1 MANIPYPTA
10 VKETLMESRHMLYV
24 RITLTLG
31 SADVLDYGAFHSFI
45 HPFYFAPA
53 VRAITSSSNSH

>member
-24 RITLTLG
+24 GITLTLV
-31 SADVLDYGAFHSFI
+31 SADVLD
-45 HPFYFAPA
+45 
-53 VRAITSSSNSH
+53 